1 MGGEDWEMWIDALS
15 SAGVLSEDCKSVAY
29 TYIGDKLTKPI
40 YGHATIGKAK
50 EDLDRASSALNA
62 TNKVAANVSVLKAVV
77 TQSSSAIPVMPL
89 YLAILFKEMQAA
101 GTHEGCIGQLHRLYK
116 ECIYNDAPRLDDEN
130 RFRVD
135 ELELLPEMQAKIE
148 AIWPQVTT
156 ENLHELSDF
165 AEYQREFLRLFGFRI
180 DGVDYEVE
188 VDPIV
193 EANFL

>member
-1 MGGEDWEMWIDALS
+1 M
-15 SAGVLSEDCKSVAY
+15 
-29 TYIGDKLTKPI
+29 
-40 YGHATIGKAK
+40 
-50 EDLDRASSALNA
+50 
-62 TNKVAANVSVLKAVV
+62 SVLKAVV

-101 GTHEGCIGQLHRLYK
+101 GTHEGCIEQLHRLYK
-116 ECIYNDAPRLDDEN
+116 ECIYNAAPRLDDEN

-135 ELELLPEMQAKIE
+135 ELELLLDKQAKIE
-148 AIWPQVTT
+148 DIWPRVTT

-165 AEYQREFLRLFGFRI
+165 NEYQREFLRLFGFRI
-180 DGVDYEVE
+180 DGVDYDAD